1 MPAVRNRKEI
11 NFAANLITLCT
22 KPVQR
27 HYFLCFYWQ
36 PAHDIGFVV
45 ISSFA
50 QDMISKRI

>member
-11 NFAANLITLCT
+11 NFAANLIALGT

>member
-11 NFAANLITLCT
+11 NFAANLITLRI

-27 HYFLCFYWQ
+27 RYFLCFYWQ
-36 PAHDIGFVV
+36 PPHDIGFVV